1 MKVRITKDIKG
12 ELKATRTYATRGEVL
27 DVLKDRGDG
36 SFLVKGKKEH
46 FIVFEQNNDF
56 EFIN

>member
-12 ELKATRTYATRGEVL
+12 ELKVGRPYATRGEVL
-27 DVLKDRGDG
+27 EVLKDRGDK

-46 FIVFEQNNDF
+46 FIVFEHNNDF
-56 EFIN
+56 ELIN